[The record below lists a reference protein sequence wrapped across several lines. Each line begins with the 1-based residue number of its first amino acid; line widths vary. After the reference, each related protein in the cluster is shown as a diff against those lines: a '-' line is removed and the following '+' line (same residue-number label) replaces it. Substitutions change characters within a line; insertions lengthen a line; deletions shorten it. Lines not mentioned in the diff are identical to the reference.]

1 MIDVVYMVVAIAVFT
16 IGWLIA
22 YARGYSAGHDD
33 GFTEAAL
40 LVKKYVEGEFE

>member
-1 MIDVVYMVVAIAVFT
+1 MIDVVYTVVAVAVFT

-33 GFTEAAL
+33 GFVEASMLA
-40 LVKKYVEGEFE
+40 VKYQRGEAD